1 MTNDLP
7 LYSVGRNHT
16 DVYHPPPSSLPGKPT
31 KLTLNLAVQIE
42 YALNSEDIEFK
53 VYTPMDVDDLPV
65 NVDESRI
72 CTPMDVDETCV
83 TDSSGPEAY
92 SHISTDGSH
101 QTDNTSVG
109 TKESGILALDSHYA
123 SNYPGMFARIDGVSK
138 LTDYQTKS
146 PSSTSNQTFLAHS
159 NLGQD
164 LLQQEWESWDSGT
177 LQDQKLMYKKKW
189 KIMRHTKQPFFPFQF
204 RHIPWP
210 IFRSGDRYPEISTPS
225 VEWFIFGETLGRS
238 PTKES
243 KRLAK
248 ENLRLF
254 HADKFDLVLR
264 RVLPSERERARH
276 GAEAVCRVL
285 TRHIN

>member
-7 LYSVGRNHT
+7 LYSVGRNHA
-16 DVYHPPPSSLPGKPT
+16 DVDHPPPSSLPGKPT

-53 VYTPMDVDDLPV
+53 VYTPMDVDESPV
-65 NVDESRI
+65 SVDESRI
-72 CTPMDVDETCV
+72 YTPMDVDETWV
-83 TDSSGPEAY
+83 TVWNSSGPEAY
-92 SHISTDGSH
+92 SHISMDGSH
-101 QTDNTSVG
+101 QADYTSAG
-109 TKESGILALDSHYA
+109 SKESGILALDSHYA
-123 SNYPGMFARIDGVSK
+123 SNYPGMFARID
-138 LTDYQTKS
+138 DYQTKS
-146 PSSTSNQTFLAHS
+146 PLSTSNQTFLVHP

-164 LLQQEWESWDSGT
+164 HLQREWESRDSGT
-177 LQDQKLMYKKKW
+177 LQDQKIMYKKKW
-189 KIMRHTKQPFFPFQF
+189 EIMRHTKQPFFPFQF

-225 VEWFIFGETLGRS
+225 VECFIFGKTLGRS

-264 RVLPSERERARH
+264 RVLPLERERARH